1 MYLLLNNHSIIR
13 FLCNNL
19 AEKGGIS
26 NKNGTNVHFLPKNF
40 GSSKFSS

>member
-19 AEKGGIS
+19 AEKEGIF
-26 NKNGTNVHFLPKNF
+26 NKNGTKMHFKPKNF
-40 GSSKFSS
+40 GSYEFSS